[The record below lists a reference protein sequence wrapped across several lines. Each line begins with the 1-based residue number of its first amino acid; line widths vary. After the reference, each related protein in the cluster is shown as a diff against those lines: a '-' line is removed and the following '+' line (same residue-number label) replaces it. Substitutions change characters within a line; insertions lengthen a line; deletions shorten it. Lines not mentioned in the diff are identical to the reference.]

1 MIGSFNPKSFFKS
14 IVSLCFILNISFG
27 NVAFS
32 ETNDSED
39 TIDGI
44 YYFSSAIDDIHRY
57 INLYDYKLD
66 ESKRDLNYIDY
77 LAVDNIKDYFPHLVS
92 THNGFF
98 VLAYVE
104 NNQQY
109 EYCAYSLQRDVSSY
123 CTENEKDFFEFLGK
137 DVGWVPYIYKKMVA
151 FPFKRYCIDS
161 FSCNR
166 AFLFDTNVFSWENYP
181 ETDGFILA
189 EIEKKEIE
197 GKLPPLFAYTNDDEF
212 IEYCKVTDDLGNR
225 LIFDEVFP
233 LDGRNFYISFMNK
246 QENFR
251 VFLLFHHNDLQSH
264 ERFKMDCQTR
274 FIGED

>member
-32 ETNDSED
+32 ETNDSEEIISNEEKD
-39 TIDGI
+39 
-44 YYFSSAIDDIHRY
+44 YFMPLSGNRHEY
-57 INLYDYKLD
+57 TLD
-66 ESKRDLNYIDY
+66 ESKVNLNYVDY
-77 LAVDNIKDYFPHLVS
+77 LAVDNIEDYFPHLIS

-98 VLAYVE
+98 VLAYVK

-109 EYCAYSLQRDVSSY
+109 EYCAYSLQKDIPTY
-123 CTENEKDFFEFLGK
+123 CTENEKDFFQFVGK
-137 DVGWVPYIYKKMVA
+137 DVGWLPFIYKEMVA
-151 FPFKRYCIDS
+151 FPYKRNCIDS
-161 FSCNR
+161 FSCNHTL
-166 AFLFDTNVFSWENYP
+166 LFDTSVFTWVDYP
-181 ETDGFILA
+181 ELPDGYIIA
-189 EIEKKEIE
+189 EREKKEIE
-197 GKLPPLFAYTNDDEF
+197 GKLPPLFAYTNDDKNMK
-212 IEYCKVTDDLGNR
+212 YCKVTDDLGNR

-264 ERFKMDCQTR
+264 ERFKMDCQTKV
-274 FIGED
+274 IEGLKS